1 VNFDAGDDGRLIAES
16 VQRLLA
22 DAYTFDARRRILASP
37 DGCSRAAW
45 TAFAELGL
53 LGLGIDPA
61 HGGLGGGA
69 QIMQGVMEAIGD
81 ALVLEPYLSTVGLG
95 ARLIERGAAPAA
107 QGALLRDIV
116 AGRLVVAVATT
127 ERESGHDPLRI
138 ATRVRPDGD
147 AFRLDGEKRVVLHAP
162 IADRL
167 IVSARSAGAED
178 DLDGVDLFVIAP
190 SAPGVR
196 LARYRTL
203 DGVTAAD
210 VTLDGVRVGG
220 DDRLGAPGAAG
231 PLLDEAIDH
240 ATALVCAE
248 AIGALRSANAATLEY
263 LKERR
268 QFGAPIGSFQALQH
282 RMVDMTV
289 IVEQARSMAALAC
302 ATVDR
307 ERDARRRR
315 HVVSAAKVSIADA
328 CRHVSREAVQLHGGM
343 GMTDELKVSHT
354 FRRLTVLAAQFGDA
368 DHHLARFVATD
379 DPPSRET
386 A

>member
-1 VNFDAGDDGRLIAES
+1 MNFDVDDDERLIAES
-16 VQRLLA
+16 VQRLFA

-107 QGALLRDIV
+107 KAPMLRDIV
-116 AGRLVVAVATT
+116 AGRLVIAVATT
-127 ERESGHDPLRI
+127 ERESGHDALRI

-196 LARYRTL
+196 LASYRTL

-302 ATVDR
+302 ASVDR

>member
-1 VNFDAGDDGRLIAES
+1 
-16 VQRLLA
+16 
-22 DAYTFDARRRILASP
+22 
-37 DGCSRAAW
+37 
-45 TAFAELGL
+45 
-53 LGLGIDPA
+53 
-61 HGGLGGGA
+61 
-69 QIMQGVMEAIGD
+69 
-81 ALVLEPYLSTVGLG
+81 
-95 ARLIERGAAPAA
+95 
-107 QGALLRDIV
+107 
-116 AGRLVVAVATT
+116 
-127 ERESGHDPLRI
+127 
-138 ATRVRPDGD
+138 
-147 AFRLDGEKRVVLHAP
+147 VLHAP

-167 IVSARSAGAED
+167 IVSARSAGAD
-178 DLDGVDLFVIAP
+178 DDPDGVDLFVIAP
-190 SAPGVR
+190 TAPGVR
-196 LARYRTL
+196 LASYRTL
-203 DGVTAAD
+203 DGMTAAD
-210 VTLDGVRVGG
+210 VTLEGVCVGP

-248 AIGALRSANAATLEY
+248 AIGALRSANAATLDY

-268 QFGAPIGSFQALQH
+268 QFGAPIGTFQALQH

-302 ATVDR
+302 ASVDR

-315 HVVSAAKVSIADA
+315 HVVSAAKVEIADA